1 MCLDLAKNVY
11 PGDHAL
17 ICVVSD
23 FIEQSRRISGGFQ
36 SKSNIHGSYSYQ
48 CQLYLHNTVINHS
61 LTYFFKNTKLKTYW
75 SLIVLVSG
83 SRPMPQHLIHASQKL
98 WILSTKT

>member
-1 MCLDLAKNVY
+1 MWVFLLKFSLKNEIILTLTIVCLDLAKNVY

-61 LTYFFKNTKLKTYW
+61 LTYF
-75 SLIVLVSG
+75 
-83 SRPMPQHLIHASQKL
+83 
-98 WILSTKT
+98 

>member
-36 SKSNIHGSYSYQ
+36 SKSNLHGSYSISMS
-48 CQLYLHNTVINHS
+48 VE
-61 LTYFFKNTKLKTYW
+61 LT
-75 SLIVLVSG
+75 
-83 SRPMPQHLIHASQKL
+83 
-98 WILSTKT
+98 